1 MKKLKHNEVEEILC
15 EFIDRI
21 WDKLVANEYDYTK
34 SEISKLYADVKDGN
48 YNGAYSFY
56 YCTNYNEPNLFITIN
71 KTDFLKEEY
80 GIDLPKYLI
89 RVCEAYKGINFNPS
103 EMVFICVS
111 KTVYDG
117 GKYDSSEKFKSII
130 YGDNDAQFFKLYDS
144 HISRLNDIIYNINR
158 IVKDKLDDPY
168 TKEQYNMLD
177 LMMCIN
183 NEGGKL

>member
-1 MKKLKHNEVEEILC
+1 MKKLKHLEVEEILC

-21 WDKLVANEYDYTK
+21 WDKLVTNEYDYTK
-34 SEISKLYADVKDGN
+34 SKISKLYADVKDSN

-56 YCTNYNEPNLFITIN
+56 YCTDSDEPNLYTNIT

-80 GIDLPKYLI
+80 EIDLPKYII
-89 RVCEAYKGINFNPS
+89 RVCEKNSSINFNPS

-111 KTVYDG
+111 KSVYDRG
-117 GKYDSSEKFKSII
+117 EYDSSEKMKSLI
-130 YGDNDAQFFKLYDS
+130 YEDNDAQFFKLCDL
-144 HISRLNDIIYNINR
+144 HISRLNDIIYTINQ

-177 LMMCIN
+177 LMMN
-183 NEGGKL
+183 VNKEGRNV